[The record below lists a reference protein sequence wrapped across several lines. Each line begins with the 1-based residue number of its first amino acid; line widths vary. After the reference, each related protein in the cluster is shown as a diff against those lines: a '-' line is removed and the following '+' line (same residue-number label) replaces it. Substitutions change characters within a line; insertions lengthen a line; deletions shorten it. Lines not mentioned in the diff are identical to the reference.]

1 MARVGTASVTPL
13 PVRGYNWA
21 TMTDAALVRA
31 ALDGDSGAFTTL
43 VDRHLRVCLRF
54 ATRMLGSVEDAE
66 DATQETFLRAH
77 RALAR
82 YDGSTEFRTWLIS
95 ILLNRCRTMLRSH
108 GRRSAVIVADDRAVA
123 SAAARSLLDDEML
136 RDAIERAVARLEPA
150 QREAFLLRHVEQLS
164 YEEMHQAT
172 GVGISALKMRVQR
185 ACDRL
190 QGLLREDRHA

>member
-1 MARVGTASVTPL
+1 MARAATEVTPL
-13 PVRGYNWA
+13 PIRGYHR
-21 TMTDAALVRA
+21 TDMTDAALVRA
-31 ALDGDSGAFTTL
+31 ALDGDPAAFTTL

-66 DATQETFLRAH
+66 DATQETLLRAW

-95 ILLNRCRTMLRSH
+95 ILVNRCRTMLRSQ
-108 GRRSAVIVADDRAVA
+108 GRRGAIVLSDEGALDRAPAPSNVE
-123 SAAARSLLDDEML
+123 DGFL
-136 RDAIERAVARLEPA
+136 RDAIGRALGQLEPL
-150 QREAFLLRHVEQLS
+150 QREAFLLKHVEQLS
-164 YEEMHQAT
+164 YEEMHAAT

-190 QGLLREDRHA
+190 QDLLKEDRHA